1 MVILDSFR
9 RLIQPGFIRIG
20 VNDRPHFGRPA
31 VVTLRVS
38 YRVMAQTV
46 LEPHLMLVPYDLVS
60 TEEE

>member
-1 MVILDSFR
+1 MVILDS
-9 RLIQPGFIRIG
+9 FIRIG